1 MLVAAIRR
9 FVGLVLLA
17 SGFTAVV
24 ALAIGALLG
33 SGLDHSLA
41 LGFYLMGCFL
51 LLCGFFLGNRGP
63 ARVES
68 ESARPAMLPFGS
80 FGARQLRWATAG
92 EQNETI
98 MSSAVFI
105 SLGITLIVIG
115 TFIDTRHSLF

>member
-1 MLVAAIRR
+1 MLFAAIRR
-9 FVGLVLLA
+9 FVALVLLA

-33 SGLDHSLA
+33 ASLDRSIA

-68 ESARPAMLPFGS
+68 ESERPVMLPFGS

-98 MSSAVFI
+98 MSSAVFV
-105 SLGITLIVIG
+105 SLGIILIVIG
-115 TFIDTRHSLF
+115 TLIDSRHSLF